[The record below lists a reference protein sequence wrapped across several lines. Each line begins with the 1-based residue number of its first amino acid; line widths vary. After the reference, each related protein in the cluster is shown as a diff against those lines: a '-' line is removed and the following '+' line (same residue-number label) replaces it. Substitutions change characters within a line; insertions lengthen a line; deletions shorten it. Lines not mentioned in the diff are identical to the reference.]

1 MSPSL
6 DAPAFVHD
14 FKPGAI
20 HYGRGCVADL
30 SEALSARGLENAV
43 VVCGRNVGANHD
55 VMDPVEAGLG
65 DRLAATFDE
74 TTPEKRIE
82 TAYDGLEVAREV
94 GADAL
99 VPVGS
104 GSSLDTA
111 KATSV
116 LHGEYR
122 TIEEA
127 AEEVA
132 ERGYLS
138 LPDDPDDLLPTFPV
152 PTTFAGA
159 DLSTVAGITVPTPEG
174 GRTSTGVGGQAL
186 MPTALFYD
194 PDLFETT
201 PPGVLAG
208 SAFNGFDKAV
218 EMCYSRHGN
227 PITDGTAVR
236 SLSYLRDALPRLRG
250 EDGGLSD
257 DPSAMDRAVIGIV
270 LAQYGLA
277 ARSAP
282 KTSVIHAFGHGLRF
296 AWGVQQGIAHAVMV
310 PHVLRLLF
318 DQVDGRRD
326 LLAEGLGVAEAD
338 DRAEAIVDVVEE
350 IRDAL
355 DLPARLR
362 DVEGTDEAG
371 IPEAAR
377 LTHEDAYLHRGPPDF
392 EPTVEEVESAIRA
405 AW

>member
-1 MSPSL
+1 MTPSL
-6 DAPAFVHD
+6 DAPSFVHD

-20 HYGRGCVADL
+20 HYGRGCVSDL
-30 SEALSARGLENAV
+30 AGTLDERGLERAV
-43 VVCGRNVGANHD
+43 VVCGRNVGANRD

-65 DRLAATFDE
+65 DRLAATFDG

-82 TAYDGLEVAREV
+82 TAYDALEVAREV

-116 LHGEYR
+116 LHGEHR
-122 TIEEA
+122 SLDEA
-127 AEEVA
+127 AAEVA

-138 LPDDPDDLLPTFPV
+138 LPGDADDLLPLFPV

-159 DLSTVAGITVPTPEG
+159 DLSTVAGITVPAPDG
-174 GRTSTGVGGQAL
+174 GRTSTGVGGQPL

-194 PDLFETT
+194 PDVFETT
-201 PPGVLAG
+201 PAGVLAG

-218 EMCYSRHGN
+218 EVCYSRHGN

-236 SLSYLRDALPRLRG
+236 SLSYLRDALPRLLD
-250 EDGGLSD
+250 EDGGLSG
-257 DPSAMDRAVIGIV
+257 DPAAMDRAVIGIV

-277 ARSAP
+277 ARGAP

-326 LLAEGLGVAEAD
+326 LLAQGLGVADAD
-338 DRAEAIVDVVEE
+338 DRAEAIVGVVEE
-350 IRDAL
+350 MRDAL
-355 DLPARLR
+355 GLPARLR

-377 LTHEDAYLHRGPPDF
+377 LTHEDAYLHRGPPNF

>member
-6 DAPAFVHD
+6 DAPSFVHD
-14 FKPGAI
+14 FKPGTI
-20 HYGRGCVADL
+20 HYGRGCVSDL

-43 VVCGRNVGANHD
+43 VVCGRNVGANRG

-116 LHGEYR
+116 LHGDYR
-122 TIEEA
+122 SIEEA

-159 DLSTVAGITVPTPEG
+159 DLSTVAGITVPAPDG

-186 MPTALFYD
+186 MPAALFYD

-277 ARSAP
+277 ARGAP

-326 LLAEGLGVAEAD
+326 LLADGLDAADAD
-338 DRAEAIVDVVEE
+338 DPAAAIVETVAG
-350 IRDAL
+350 IREGL
-355 DLPARLR
+355 DLPTRLR
-362 DVEGTDEAG
+362 DVEGTDEERIGEVAEVTHADSFLRNG
-371 IPEAAR
+371 PE
-377 LTHEDAYLHRGPPDF
+377 DF
-392 EPTVEEVESAIRA
+392 DPTVEEMEAALRA